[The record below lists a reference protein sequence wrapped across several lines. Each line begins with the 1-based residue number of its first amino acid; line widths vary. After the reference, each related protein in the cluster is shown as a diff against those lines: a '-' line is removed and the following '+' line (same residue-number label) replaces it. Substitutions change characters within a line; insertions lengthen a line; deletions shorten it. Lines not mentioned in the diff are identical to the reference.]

1 MTNKLGLKLCVTI
14 AAVLALAPAAA
25 SAASSSS
32 RSTGFGSADAPL
44 GAAVGALDY
53 SGLLALE
60 FPPSGFDIGPRLSG
74 EVMYGV
80 TDLTP
85 GSRLKLG
92 ARASFAYHGSDL
104 WLIEGVPDVKIAVAL
119 NDLLALYGDVGLGLA
134 VLSGNSTDLAFTF
147 QFGAGVAYVL
157 NPHVN
162 LLGEVRVDLYTRS
175 GTTTFVSF
183 PTVGL
188 QFH

>member
-1 MTNKLGLKLCVTI
+1 MINRLDLKLCVTI

-25 SAASSSS
+25 SAASSH
-32 RSTGFGSADAPL
+32 STSFGNADAPL
-44 GAAVGALDY
+44 GASVGALDY
-53 SGLLALE
+53 SGLFALE
-60 FPPSGFDIGPRLSG
+60 FPSSGDIGPRLSG

-119 NDLLALYGDVGLGLA
+119 NDLLAFYGDIGLGLA
-134 VLSGNSTDLAFTF
+134 VLSGSGTDAAFTV

-162 LLGEVRVDLYTRS
+162 LLGEVRVNLYTRS
-175 GTTTFVSF
+175 GSTTFVSF